1 MDFEDMSVEEL
12 EDKKDWYEKQGW
24 RSNAEAAA
32 EELSN
37 RDESDLSY
45 EERLSEAN
53 LSDSEE
59 LRCDSVSLQND

>member
-12 EDKKDWYEKQGW
+12 EEKKEWYEKQGW
-24 RSNAEAAA
+24 ESNKRAVK
-32 EELSN
+32 EELTN